1 VKFGVIFS
9 ILLVSGTF
17 VVPLNTNVVQAH
29 DILLYSNSQTN
40 GSGDDNTP
48 PTTRERC
55 FVTVTVRA
63 YAEHHDGIHHRNNP
77 DKTFYP
83 GDAFG
88 YETSVTKN
96 GCIANSLKGCKMHSS
111 ATLSAPKNNLGC
123 SAGDSATWGGTSDSG
138 TAGVVPT
145 YAGGAIWIEK
155 EGFALQRVC
164 HTDSDGDTTCT
175 SIPVYASVNL
185 PVPGRLPNMTL
196 DMWTVGE
203 EFTDDEGY
211 LSRNLDETYYVW
223 DAINVV
229 HNPFYLFKNE
239 RVGTIFVEYE
249 KIHDPLNLEEEF
261 FCDAA
266 LCVNT
271 MSLSGFEDWIGTFD
285 YGGGNTVFNAT
296 SIADYGEHE
305 IRYIARLYNIGPQID
320 QTEQFIRELVVEYD
334 PIYDAYVFTVLQ
346 DDGKIA
352 FDDRIGYALHYFG
365 SESTAANPDDVIGVH
380 EDRRSKIND
389 YFFTAWGADPWVYQF
404 IDGSV
409 GASPFSDGV
418 ELTWD
423 EAHDVGIVTP
433 ESPVAISVAI
443 GADLISSTFPG
454 VIPFEVNSDGTANFL
469 KAGYGKIK
477 FDYDGLDDVVVDPI
491 LKIPRY
497 ENATIFNILESDHF
511 AGFENT
517 FLTDSMEY
525 MYPENHFWNTIG
537 ITALDKDGN
546 VDGTVDLEL
555 TVIPNYSIAGT
566 FDIDEYLYDKVVFDT
581 DDDGFAQIITGLDS
595 MGNDIVI
602 VNGDEIYPLD
612 NLIME
617 GNGSITLEKTRR
629 VLTSFTQYAEVAD
642 QAFDPNN
649 VPDISDK
656 YLLDTGDAI
665 MAIPLT
671 TSLQTLN
678 PYELQIT
685 ASNNDGGGADS
696 VTHTFEHPWYEFS
709 IDYNYTLNMADDN
722 VLDLKRDPANPRIMF
737 YKYNENFGTV
747 ESLSI
752 NGIVITGDDELP
764 SCFGVKSVGICPILV
779 PESEYLAEL
788 DITAENMWG
797 GTASVTQPEIEQIEP
812 VIPNPVEAILGLHV
826 YDWVLVLIIL
836 MVMLVLGYKAFKRF
850 FLSNY

>member
-1 VKFGVIFS
+1 MKIGVAFFS
-9 ILLVSGTF
+9 ILLIFGTF
-17 VVPLNTNVVQAH
+17 VVPLNTDNSYG
-29 DILLYSNSQTN
+29 DGILLYTVHRTA
-40 GSGDDNTP
+40 GSVEVNTENL
-48 PTTRERC
+48 TKERC
-55 FVTVTVRA
+55 FVHVKIDVYSA
-63 YAEHHDGIHHRNNP
+63 HHNEFHRNNP

-83 GDAFG
+83 GDAFD
-88 YETSVTKN
+88 YEITTWKD
-96 GCIANSLKGCKMHSS
+96 GCNPDFWQPCPMQS
-111 ATLSAPKNNLGC
+111 TPNNSAPNGPNCVKDVIYGPDN
-123 SAGDSATWGGTSDSG
+123 DSG
-138 TAGVVPT
+138 TAVIDPD
-145 YAGGAIWIEK
+145 YAGGTISISKQAISEQW
-155 EGFALQRVC
+155 VC
-164 HTDSDGDTTCT
+164 HKG
-175 SIPVYASVNL
+175 ASGWSCNWNTITASATQA
-185 PVPGRLPNMTL
+185 VPGRLPNMTL

-203 EFTDDEGY
+203 EFTDDQGY

-229 HNPFYLFKNE
+229 HNPFYLFKND

-249 KIHDPLNLEEEF
+249 KIHPPLNLEDEY
-261 FCDAA
+261 FCDTAF
-266 LCVNT
+266 CVNT
-271 MSLSGFEDWIGTFD
+271 MPLLGFEDWTQNFD

-305 IRYIARLYNIGPQID
+305 IRYITRLYNIAPQID
-320 QTEQFIRELVVEYD
+320 QTEQFIRELVVEYN
-334 PIYDAYVFTVLQ
+334 PIYDVYVFTVLQ
-346 DDGKIA
+346 DDGKTA
-352 FDDRIGYALHYFG
+352 FDNRIGYALHYFG
-365 SESTAANPDDVIGVH
+365 SESTAANPDDVIGVY

-389 YFFTAWGADPWVYQF
+389 YFFTTWGADPWVYQF
-404 IDGSV
+404 IDGTV

-418 ELTWD
+418 ELTWN
-423 EAHDVGIVTP
+423 EAHDVGIVTL
-433 ESPVAISVAI
+433 ESPVGVSVAI
-443 GADLISSTFPG
+443 DADLILSAFPG

-469 KAGYGKIK
+469 KAGYGKVK

-491 LKIPRY
+491 QKIPRY
-497 ENATIFNILESDHF
+497 ENATVFNILESDHF
-511 AGFENT
+511 AGFNNT
-517 FLTDSMEY
+517 FLTDSIEY
-525 MYPENHFWNTIG
+525 MYPENHFWNTIRV
-537 ITALDKDGN
+537 TALDKDGN

-566 FDIDEYLYDKVVFDT
+566 FDIDEYLYDKVIFDS
-581 DDDGFAQIITGLDS
+581 DDDGFSQIITGLDS

-612 NLIME
+612 NLIMA

-629 VLTSFTQYAEVAD
+629 VLTSFTQYAEITD

-649 VPDISDK
+649 VNDISDK

-685 ASNNDGGGADS
+685 ASNGDADP
-696 VTHTFEHPWYEFS
+696 VTHTFLHPWYEFS

-722 VLDLKRDPANPRIMF
+722 ILDLKRDPANPRIMF

-747 ESLSI
+747 QSLII
-752 NGIVITGDDELP
+752 NGIVMTGDDKLP

-797 GTASVTQPEIEQIEP
+797 GTASVTQPEIEHLEP
-812 VIPNPVEAILGLHV
+812 VIPNTVEAILGLHV
-826 YDWVLVLIIL
+826 YDWILILIVLMI
-836 MVMLVLGYKAFKRF
+836 MLVLGYKIFKRF
-850 FLSNY
+850 FLSEY

>member
-9 ILLVSGTF
+9 VLLISGMF
-17 VVPLNTNVVQAH
+17 AVPLNNNVAQAH
-29 DILLYSNSQTN
+29 DILLYSDTQTN

-55 FVTVTVRA
+55 FVTVTVRV
-63 YAEHHDGIHHRNNP
+63 YTEHHGIHHRNNP
-77 DKTFYP
+77 DNTFYP
-83 GDAFG
+83 GDAFR

-111 ATLSAPKNNLGC
+111 ATLSAPKNPLGC
-123 SAGDSATWGGTSDSG
+123 SAGNAATWGGTSDGG
-138 TAGVVPT
+138 TAGVIPT
-145 YAGGAIWIEK
+145 YAGGAIWTEK
-155 EGFALQRVC
+155 KGFALQRVC
-164 HTDSDGDTTCT
+164 HTDSDGNVTC
-175 SIPVYASVNL
+175 SAVPVYAGVHL
-185 PVPGRLPNMTL
+185 PVPGRVPNMTL

-203 EFTDDEGY
+203 EFTDDEMY

-229 HNPFYLFKNE
+229 HNPFYLFKND

-249 KIHDPLNLEEEF
+249 KIHPPLNLEEEF

-271 MSLSGFEDWIGTFD
+271 MSLSGFEDWTQNFD

-305 IRYIARLYNIGPQID
+305 IKYIARLYNIAPQID
-320 QTEQFIRELVVEYD
+320 ETEQSIFELVVEYN

-365 SESTAANPDDVIGVH
+365 SESTAANPDDIIGVH
-380 EDRRSKIND
+380 EDRRLKIND
-389 YFFTAWGADPWVYQF
+389 YFFSTWGADPWFYQF
-404 IDGSV
+404 IDGTV
-409 GASPFSDGV
+409 GASAFSDGV

-433 ESPVAISVAI
+433 ESPVGISVAI
-443 GADLISSTFPG
+443 GADLVSTAFPG
-454 VIPFEVNSDGTANFL
+454 IIPFEVNSDGTANFL

-477 FDYDGLDDVVVDPI
+477 FSYDGLDDVVVDPI
-491 LKIPRY
+491 LQIPRY
-497 ENATIFNILESDHF
+497 ENATVFNVFESDHF
-511 AGFENT
+511 AGFDNT
-517 FLTDSMEY
+517 FLTDSIEY

-546 VDGTVDLEL
+546 VDGTVNIELEI
-555 TVIPNYSIAGT
+555 IPNKTIAGT
-566 FDIDEYLYDKVVFDT
+566 FDIDEYLYDKVIFDT

-612 NLIME
+612 NLLMA
-617 GNGSITLEKTRR
+617 GNGEIILEKTRR
-629 VLTSFTQYAEVAD
+629 VLTSFTQYAQVID
-642 QAFDPNN
+642 QAFNPNDVN
-649 VPDISDK
+649 DISDK
-656 YLLDTGDAI
+656 YLLDTADAI

-685 ASNNDGGGADS
+685 ANDGGGDS

-709 IDYNYTLNMADDN
+709 IDYDYTLNMADDN
-722 VLDLKRDPANPRIMF
+722 VLDIKRDPVNPRIMF
-737 YKYNENFGTV
+737 YKYNEDFGTV
-747 ESLSI
+747 ESLNI
-752 NGIVITGDDELP
+752 NGIVISGEDLP
-764 SCFGVKSVGICPILV
+764 SCFGVKSVGICSILV
-779 PESEYLAEL
+779 PESEYLTEL
-788 DITAENMWG
+788 NVTAQNMWG
-797 GTASVTQPEIEQIEP
+797 GTSHTVQPEIEQLEP
-812 VIPNPVEAILGLHV
+812 VIPVPIEAILGLHV
-826 YDWVLVLIIL
+826 YDWVLVLIVL
-836 MVMLVLGYKAFKRF
+836 MIMLVLGYKIFWRF
-850 FLSNY
+850 FLSNH

>member
-1 VKFGVIFS
+1 MKIGVIFS
-9 ILLVSGTF
+9 ILLISGTF
-17 VVPLNTNVVQAH
+17 AIPLNVQVADGH
-29 DILLYSNSQTN
+29 DILLYSDSQTN
-40 GSGDDNTP
+40 GSGDDDTP
-48 PTTRERC
+48 PITRERC
-55 FVTVTVRA
+55 FVTTTVRI
-63 YAEHHDGIHHRNNP
+63 YTEHHGVHHRNNP
-77 DKTFYP
+77 DNTFYP
-83 GDAFG
+83 GDAFR
-88 YETSVTKN
+88 YETSVTKD
-96 GCIANSLKGCKMHSS
+96 GCIANSLKGCKLDSS
-111 ATLSAPKNNLGC
+111 ATLTAPKNPLGC
-123 SAGDSATWGGTSDSG
+123 SAGNAATWGGTSDSG
-138 TAGVVPT
+138 TAGVIPT

-164 HTDSDGDTTCT
+164 HTDSDGNTTCT
-175 SIPVYASVNL
+175 LVPVYARVNL
-185 PVPGRLPNMTL
+185 PVPGRVPNMTL
-196 DMWTVGE
+196 DMWTIGE
-203 EFTDDEGY
+203 EFTDDQGY
-211 LSRNLDETYYVW
+211 ISRNLDETYYVW

-229 HNPFYLFKNE
+229 HNPFYLFKND

-249 KIHDPLNLEEEF
+249 KIHPPLNLEEEY

-271 MSLSGFEDWIGTFD
+271 MPLSGFEDWTQNFD

-305 IRYIARLYNIGPQID
+305 IKYIARLYNIAPQID
-320 QTEQFIRELVVEYD
+320 ETEQSIFELVVEYD

-365 SESTAANPDDVIGVH
+365 SESTAANPDDIIGVH

-389 YFFTAWGADPWVYQF
+389 YFFSTWGADPWFYQF
-404 IDGSV
+404 IDGTV
-409 GASPFSDGV
+409 DASAFSDGI

-423 EAHDVGIVTP
+423 EAHGVGLVTP
-433 ESPVAISVAI
+433 ESPVGISVAI
-443 GADLISSTFPG
+443 GADLVSTAFPG
-454 VIPFEVNSDGTANFL
+454 IIPFEVNSDGTANFL

-491 LKIPRY
+491 LQIPRY
-497 ENATIFNILESDHF
+497 ENATVFNVFESDHF
-511 AGFENT
+511 AGFDNT
-517 FLTDSMEY
+517 FLTDSIEY

-546 VDGTVDLEL
+546 VDGTVNIEL
-555 TVIPNYSIAGT
+555 KVIPNKTISGT

-595 MGNDIVI
+595 ARNDIVI
-602 VNGDEIYPLD
+602 INGDEVYPLD
-612 NLIME
+612 NLLMA

-629 VLTSFTQYAEVAD
+629 VLTSFTQYAQVAD
-642 QAFDPNN
+642 QTFNPND
-649 VPDISDK
+649 VTDISDK

-685 ASNNDGGGADS
+685 AIDGGGGDS

-709 IDYNYTLNMADDN
+709 IDYDYTLNMADDN
-722 VLDLKRDPANPRIMF
+722 VLDIKRDPANPRIMF
-737 YKYNENFGTV
+737 YKYNEDFGTV
-747 ESLSI
+747 ESITI
-752 NGIVITGDDELP
+752 NGIVISGEDLP
-764 SCFGVKSVGICPILV
+764 SCFGMKSKGICSILV
-779 PESEYLAEL
+779 PETEYLAEL
-788 DITAENMWG
+788 DITAQNMWG
-797 GTASVTQPEIEQIEP
+797 GTSHTIQPEIEQLEP
-812 VIPNPVEAILGLHV
+812 VIPVPVEAILGLHV
-826 YDWVLVLIIL
+826 YDWVLVLIVL
-836 MVMLVLGYKAFKRF
+836 MIMLVLGYKIFKKF